1 MLRRERSEIQPESGA
16 AHSSNGDGA
25 IMQNKSDVSDF
36 TTNTFYTTVC
46 SASVCWNVCDDA
58 NFTQLIIRFQT
69 RTHTLSF

>member
-36 TTNTFYTTVC
+36 TTNTFLYNSLQCLCLLECV
-46 SASVCWNVCDDA
+46 SVMM
-58 NFTQLIIRFQT
+58 T
-69 RTHTLSF
+69 RILHN